1 METKKPLAF
10 IKLPTYGEAHDSILD
25 ANAKSRGVLLTLMLY
40 CAKHPAGG
48 IIHGMK
54 GWSSAKYN
62 REGLTPKDVKEDCQ
76 GLWHWKGEDLIV
88 DAYPTEGEQKALETR
103 EKMADLGRRSG
114 QARAKEEDG
123 YEGEAPRMIRENIAV
138 IMKPFLYEKM
148 TMDQIDSVACDFLQ
162 EWESGKWN
170 GKVTDWR
177 VAAREYAKMK
187 RELHDMPF

>member
-62 REGLTPKDVKEDCQ
+62 REGLTPKDVKEDCP

-123 YEGEAPRMIRENIAV
+123 YEEKAQRITREGIV
-138 IMKPFLYEKM
+138 SIMDPFLSDVL
-148 TMDQIDSVACDFLQ
+148 TDTQIDSVAYDFLQ
-162 EWESGKWN
+162 EWLEGKWK
-170 GKVTDWR
+170 GKETDWIE
-177 VAAREYAKMK
+177 AARQFAL
-187 RELHDMPF
+187 RERSFL